1 MFPELQCPTKCAVG
15 MIRREVSCSRIDESG
30 NLTII
35 DPEFCR
41 YMNKP
46 LSEMK
51 CNENKPCGCKLLYFV
66 LVSRRRKRKL
76 FQRYQNNIR
85 LYFLA
90 QRDHP
95 PALPLD
101 ITARMEEAVN
111 RIHQVTSAFV
121 TRDLLASSAK
131 VSVHEPSGLRCWS
144 LSRLLKYEITRTMS
158 RW

>member
-1 MFPELQCPTKCAVG
+1 MIVLMEALFIKLAHRVKVWFFMFPELQCPTKCAVG

-66 LVSRRRKRKL
+66 LVSRRRKENYFRGIKIMSAYISWFSETTHLPSHWTKLLEWRKL
-76 FQRYQNNIR
+76 STGSIR
-85 LYFLA
+85 L
-90 QRDHP
+90 
-95 PALPLD
+95 
-101 ITARMEEAVN
+101 
-111 RIHQVTSAFV
+111 QV
-121 TRDLLASSAK
+121 
-131 VSVHEPSGLRCWS
+131 
-144 LSRLLKYEITRTMS
+144 RLWQGIYWRRVRK
-158 RW
+158 